1 MYVTEIDQKTVKGI
15 KVRTKNADEMS
26 SDTSK
31 ISGLWQRFYVDVAPR
46 LGKEA
51 SVLGVY
57 CNYESDFTGE
67 FDVVAGSDM
76 LESDVASDFDSITIQ
91 AGRYLVFEGKGS
103 MPQAVIYT
111 WSRIWEYFSS
121 SEPEYIRAYTTDF
134 ELYKSDS
141 EIQIFIAIK

>member
-1 MYVTEIDQKTVKGI
+1 MYITDINQRTVKGI
-15 KVRTKNADEMS
+15 KIRTKNADEMS
-26 SDTSK
+26 PDTSR
-31 ISGLWQRFYVDVAPR
+31 ISGLWQRFCADVAPC

-57 CNYESDFTGE
+57 CNYESDFNGE

-76 LESDVASDFDSITIQ
+76 LESDVASDSVTIQ
-91 AGRYLVFEGKGS
+91 AGRYLVFESKSS
-103 MPQAVIYT
+103 MPKAVIDT
-111 WSRIWEYFSS
+111 WYRIWDYFSS

-141 EIQIFIAIK
+141 EIHIFIAIK

>member
-1 MYVTEIDQKTVKGI
+1 MFVTDISKKTIKGI

-26 SDTSK
+26 PDTSK
-31 ISGLWQRFYVDVAPR
+31 ISGLWQRFYTDVAPH

-67 FDVVAGSDM
+67 FDVVAGSDE
-76 LESDVASDFDSITIQ
+76 LEGDVAYDSVTIQ
-91 AGRYLVFEGKGS
+91 AGRYLVFEGSGS
-103 MPQAVIYT
+103 MPQAVIET

-121 SEPEYIRAYTTDF
+121 SEPGYIRAYTTDF

>member
-1 MYVTEIDQKTVKGI
+1 MYVTDINQKTIKGI

-26 SDTSK
+26 PDTSK
-31 ISGLWQRFYVDVAPR
+31 ISGLWQHFYTDVAPH

-51 SVLGVY
+51 TVLSVY

-67 FDVVAGSDM
+67 FDVVAGSDV
-76 LESDVASDFDSITIQ
+76 LESDVAYDSVTIQ

-103 MPQAVIYT
+103 MPQAVIDT

-121 SEPEYIRAYTTDF
+121 NKPEYIRAYTTDF